1 MPKEGFGCETTVD
14 LSKDGAPY
22 DFGEK
27 EFKESSAFIEQAQ
40 NIKFVIML
48 FAVTILFFLGLAIAV
63 TMKRNATL
71 RGMKLM
77 KRGSGSIYYM
87 KTPTS
92 NNQQPNL
99 I

>member
-1 MPKEGFGCETTVD
+1 MSKEDFGCETTVD
-14 LSKDGAPY
+14 LSKDGALF
-22 DFGEK
+22 DLRER
-27 EFKESSAFIEQAQ
+27 ESKESSAFIEQAR
-40 NIKFVIML
+40 NIKFMIML

-63 TMKRNATL
+63 IMKRNATL

-87 KTPTS
+87 KTPT
-92 NNQQPNL
+92 NNNPQPSL